1 MAFSIS
7 PSTPLKLVSS
17 STTDV
22 SSSPRFPQFRLKP
35 GPSAD
40 WSSAPVLWPEWP
52 EWPVPHPPVVTHH
65 PGSQANWFHRSSKRN
80 WDRHMPH
87 YWGFS
92 NVLWYVYHTSP
103 DTEFK
108 SLAGWLKAQLSQW
121 SQFSCVDGDPLLL
134 THAGHSFYCSRTH
147 THARS
152 LQTKHVTHSCTTMPL
167 TPGSELKLWHGVGF
181 VGEI

>member
-7 PSTPLKLVSS
+7 PPTPLKLVSS

-22 SSSPRFPQFRLKP
+22 S
-35 GPSAD
+35 
-40 WSSAPVLWPEWP
+40 
-52 EWPVPHPPVVTHH
+52 PPVHSDPPNPDPSLVRQLTGAPHLSCGQSGLCRAHH
-65 PGSQANWFHRSSKRN
+65 PGSQSNWFHRSSKRN

-87 YWGFS
+87 YWGLS

-147 THARS
+147 THAR
-152 LQTKHVTHSCTTMPL
+152 
-167 TPGSELKLWHGVGF
+167 
-181 VGEI
+181 

>member
-1 MAFSIS
+1 MAFFIIP

-22 SSSPRFPQFRLKP
+22 S
-35 GPSAD
+35 
-40 WSSAPVLWPEWP
+40 
-52 EWPVPHPPVVTHH
+52 PPVHPDSPNSDPSLVRQLTGAPHLSCGQSGLCRAHH
-65 PGSQANWFHRSSKRN
+65 PGSQSNWFHRFTDQAKETGIGTCPIIGVCLMFFDMSI
-80 WDRHMPH
+80 
-87 YWGFS
+87 
-92 NVLWYVYHTSP
+92 VYHTSP

-147 THARS
+147 THVLLATDKTR
-152 LQTKHVTHSCTTMPL
+152 HSFLHHHAADPWL
-167 TPGSELKLWHGVGF
+167 
-181 VGEI
+181 

>member
-1 MAFSIS
+1 
-7 PSTPLKLVSS
+7 
-17 STTDV
+17 
-22 SSSPRFPQFRLKP
+22 
-35 GPSAD
+35 
-40 WSSAPVLWPEWP
+40 
-52 EWPVPHPPVVTHH
+52 
-65 PGSQANWFHRSSKRN
+65 
-80 WDRHMPH
+80 MPH

-147 THARS
+147 THARMYCS

-167 TPGSELKLWHGVGF
+167 TPGSELKLWHRVGF
-181 VGEI
+181 VGEISRSFVRGTGSGVIRHLVVNTFTNYLLHATPSYSKNVPFWTKWMFFKSCLCTVEHCEVILSALLVFIHISASRAGLLVTT